1 MAIVPWDACGLAKFD
16 HRKKGVDYVSPGSG
30 KPSSTLATRA
40 GSGVMSLS
48 GDCHH
53 FVAGFEDVA
62 PDEKPDE
69 KVPVS
74 SCRLSFWGMVKSGP
88 DLVTIR

>member
-1 MAIVPWDACGLAKFD
+1 
-16 HRKKGVDYVSPGSG
+16 
-30 KPSSTLATRA
+30 
-40 GSGVMSLS
+40 MSLS